1 MDALNPTD
9 ALPLGA
15 DVISSAALATPAAR
29 GSCRANEMEFMDAVA
44 GADPAKAADV
54 ARGLEAARG
63 FESILLHRLV
73 EAMRETIPDG
83 GLLSSPTGRQ
93 VEGLFWFYLAQEMAE
108 KGGIG
113 LWKDLARKLDLAGG
127 DAPASPAQGPQA

>member
-9 ALPLGA
+9 APLLGA
-15 DVISSAALATPAAR
+15 EMISSAALGGPALGNLDAAT
-29 GSCRANEMEFMDAVA
+29 VA
-44 GADPAKAADV
+44 ET

-63 FESILLHRLV
+63 FEAILLHRLV

-83 GLLSSPTGRQ
+83 GLLSSPAGRQ
-93 VEGLFWFYLAQEMAE
+93 VEGLFWFYLAEEMAK
-108 KGGIG
+108 KGGVG

-127 DAPASPAQGPQA
+127 DEPAAPAQGPQA